1 MDDKII
7 QTDGIGI
14 QNIEIRFNSNAS
26 PDTEQKLTRSMFYLP
41 GDKENTE
48 NKDAS
53 GEESMKGGKSTPD
66 SEYPY
71 FTDTSQLNIDKLSK
85 LSRPDLLDAFFNKTK
100 FKRYLDRSKTSDR
113 DVRIRNS
120 DFNFNAMM
128 KLLMCTTFPV
138 KHNIH
143 NTFSENITQVASN
156 SQSDGSS
163 VIDMIKNIVS
173 TSSDKYC
180 YFTINGTQYTLL
192 SVTHVNDLINDKIF
206 DTTFKT
212 LFAFKQWRTNKIN
225 KLTAEKKKLD
235 DTFKEAFD
243 KKFKE
248 LQNTLNK
255 REYNTYIEKLA
266 ENRQLSLPR
275 SLLKPYLE
283 KLKTVSD
290 QNSAEI
296 NFLKIANLNYIG
308 SKETSAS
315 FWLPPTFTSIDGFT
329 EMMKSIFE
337 STIIE
342 KQLIILNDLTEL
354 KKKMKKNEKKSQFKD
369 DADEEIATDKLQ
381 KMNEISEFFN
391 RVKKI
396 TPPMR
401 MYSNIKLE
409 NAFNQLTNSDFFEFI
424 QFIHDMKKEDNFDKS
439 LFNNKASIDKL
450 KTGVMTVIEYD
461 DSSDKKEKTDLF
473 GISSKKYYDTFVSLD
488 LIKGELN
495 KDNIDAIKC
504 PYKNTTLSNKYLELQ
519 DLSDD
524 KNPALL
530 YIPSIVFDMKVLKQN
545 NKSSK
550 KRTQRKQTGGWQPE
564 QMKKATRRR
573 RKKEKKQ
580 YKKQNS
586 EDIKSIQSIKSVKS
600 PDNTSIKNDE

>member
-1 MDDKII
+1 MDDKIL
-7 QTDGIGI
+7 QKEGIGI

-41 GDKENTE
+41 GDNQNLE
-48 NKDAS
+48 NKDAP
-53 GEESMKGGKSTPD
+53 GEEGMKGGKTTAD

-85 LSRPDLLDAFFNKTK
+85 LSRPDLLDAFFNKKK

-113 DVRIRNS
+113 EARIRNS

-143 NTFSENITQVASN
+143 NTFSENITRVASN
-156 SQSDGSS
+156 SQSDGTS

-173 TSSDKYC
+173 TTSDKYC
-180 YFTINGTQYTLL
+180 YFTINGTLYTLL
-192 SVTHVNDLINDKIF
+192 SVTHVNDLLNDTIF

-235 DTFKEAFD
+235 DTFKKAFD
-243 KKFKE
+243 TKFTK
-248 LQNTLNK
+248 LQETLNTK
-255 REYNTYIEKLA
+255 EYNTYIEKLA

-283 KLKTVSD
+283 ELKNVSD
-290 QNSAEI
+290 QNSVEI

-354 KKKMKKNEKKSQFKD
+354 KKRMKKNEKKSQFKD

-381 KMNEISEFFN
+381 KMNEINEFFN
-391 RVKKI
+391 RIKKI

-401 MYSNIKLE
+401 MYSNNQLE
-409 NAFNQLTNSDFFEFI
+409 NALKQLTNDGFFDFI
-424 QFIHDMKKEDNFDKS
+424 QFIHDMKKEDNLDKS
-439 LFNNKASIDKL
+439 LFNNKAFIDKL
-450 KTGVMTVIEYD
+450 KTGVMTVIENNE
-461 DSSDKKEKTDLF
+461 SSNKEEQKDLF
-473 GISSKKYYDTFVSLD
+473 GIASKKIYDTFVSFD

-504 PYKNTTLSNKYLELQ
+504 PYKNTMLSNKYLELQ

-545 NKSSK
+545 NKSNK
-550 KRTQRKQTGGWQPE
+550 QRTQRNRKQKGGWQPA

-573 RKKEKKQ
+573 RKKDKKQ
-580 YKKQNS
+580 SKKTNS
-586 EDIKSIQSIKSVKS
+586 INNKSIKSINSID
-600 PDNTSIKNDE
+600 DNQ

>member
-1 MDDKII
+1 MDDKIL
-7 QTDGIGI
+7 QKEGIGI

-41 GDKENTE
+41 GDNENPE
-48 NKDAS
+48 NKDAPD
-53 GEESMKGGKSTPD
+53 EEGMKGGKTTSD

-85 LSRPDLLDAFFNKTK
+85 LSRPDLLDAFFNKKK
-100 FKRYLDRSKTSDR
+100 FKKYLDRSKTSDR
-113 DVRIRNS
+113 EARIRNS

-138 KHNIH
+138 KHNIQ

-156 SQSDGSS
+156 SQSDGTS

-173 TSSDKYC
+173 TTSDKYC
-180 YFTINGTQYTLL
+180 YFKINGTLYTLL
-192 SVTHVNDLINDKIF
+192 SVTHVNDLINDTIF

-225 KLTAEKKKLD
+225 KLTTEKQKLNETFKNAFDTKFKKLQEMLK
-235 DTFKEAFD
+235 TK
-243 KKFKE
+243 
-248 LQNTLNK
+248 
-255 REYNTYIEKLA
+255 EYNTYIEKLA

-290 QNSAEI
+290 QNSVEI

-354 KKKMKKNEKKSQFKD
+354 KKRMKKNEKISQFKD

-381 KMNEISEFFN
+381 KMNEINEFFN
-391 RVKKI
+391 RIKKI

-401 MYSNIKLE
+401 MYSNNQLE
-409 NAFNQLTNSDFFEFI
+409 NALKQLTNDGFFDFI
-424 QFIHDMKKEDNFDKS
+424 QFIHDMKKEDNLDKS
-439 LFNNKASIDKL
+439 LFNNKAFIDKL
-450 KTGVMTVIEYD
+450 KTGVMTVIENNE
-461 DSSDKKEKTDLF
+461 SSNKEEQKDLF
-473 GISSKKYYDTFVSLD
+473 GISSKKYYDTIVSFD

-504 PYKNTTLSNKYLELQ
+504 PYKNTMLSNKYLELQ

-545 NKSSK
+545 NKSNK
-550 KRTQRKQTGGWQPE
+550 KRTQRNRKQKGGWQPA

-573 RKKEKKQ
+573 RKKDKKQ
-580 YKKQNS
+580 SKKTNS
-586 EDIKSIQSIKSVKS
+586 IDNKSIDNKSIKSINSID
-600 PDNTSIKNDE
+600 DNQ

>member
-1 MDDKII
+1 MDDKIL
-7 QTDGIGI
+7 QKEGIGI

-41 GDKENTE
+41 GDNQNLE
-48 NKDAS
+48 NKDAP
-53 GEESMKGGKSTPD
+53 GEEGMKGGKTTAD

-85 LSRPDLLDAFFNKTK
+85 LSRPDLLDAFFNKKK

-113 DVRIRNS
+113 EARIRNS

-143 NTFSENITQVASN
+143 NTFSENITRVASN
-156 SQSDGSS
+156 SQSDGTS

-173 TSSDKYC
+173 TTSDKYC
-180 YFTINGTQYTLL
+180 YFTINGTLYTLL
-192 SVTHVNDLINDKIF
+192 SVTHVNDLLNDTIF

-235 DTFKEAFD
+235 DTFKKAFD
-243 KKFKE
+243 TKFTK
-248 LQNTLNK
+248 LQETLNTK
-255 REYNTYIEKLA
+255 EYNTYIEKLA

-283 KLKTVSD
+283 ELKNVSD
-290 QNSAEI
+290 QNSVEI

-354 KKKMKKNEKKSQFKD
+354 KKRMKKNEKKSQFKD

-381 KMNEISEFFN
+381 KMNEINEFFN
-391 RVKKI
+391 RIKKI

-401 MYSNIKLE
+401 MYSNNQLE
-409 NAFNQLTNSDFFEFI
+409 NAFKQLTNDDFFDFI

-439 LFNNKASIDKL
+439 LFNNKASIEKL
-450 KTGVMTVIEYD
+450 KTGVMTVIGNNE
-461 DSSDKKEKTDLF
+461 SSNKEEQTDLF
-473 GISSKKYYDTFVSLD
+473 GIASKKIYDTFVSFD

-504 PYKNTTLSNKYLELQ
+504 PYKNTMLSNKYLELQ

-545 NKSSK
+545 NKSNK
-550 KRTQRKQTGGWQPE
+550 QRTQRNRKQKGGWQPA

-573 RKKEKKQ
+573 RKKDKKQ
-580 YKKQNS
+580 SKKTNS
-586 EDIKSIQSIKSVKS
+586 INNKSIKSINSID
-600 PDNTSIKNDE
+600 DNQ

>member
-1 MDDKII
+1 MDDKIL
-7 QTDGIGI
+7 QKEGIGI

-41 GDKENTE
+41 GDNQNLE
-48 NKDAS
+48 NKDAP
-53 GEESMKGGKSTPD
+53 GEEGMKGGKTTAD

-85 LSRPDLLDAFFNKTK
+85 LSRPDLLDAFFNKKK

-113 DVRIRNS
+113 EARIRNS

-156 SQSDGSS
+156 SQSDGTS
-163 VIDMIKNIVS
+163 VIDMIKNIV
-173 TSSDKYC
+173 TTPSDKYC
-180 YFTINGTQYTLL
+180 YFTINGTLYTLL
-192 SVTHVNDLINDKIF
+192 SVTHVNDLLNDTIF

-225 KLTAEKKKLD
+225 KLTAEKKKID
-235 DTFKEAFD
+235 DTFKKAFD
-243 KKFKE
+243 TKFTK
-248 LQNTLNK
+248 LQEMLNTK
-255 REYNTYIEKLA
+255 EYNTYIEKLA

-275 SLLKPYLE
+275 SLLKPYLD
-283 KLKTVSD
+283 KLKTDVD

-354 KKKMKKNEKKSQFKD
+354 KKRMKKNEKKSQFKD

-381 KMNEISEFFN
+381 KMNEINEFFN
-391 RVKKI
+391 RIKKI

-401 MYSNIKLE
+401 MYSNNQLE
-409 NAFNQLTNSDFFEFI
+409 NAFKQLTNDNFFDFI

-450 KTGVMTVIEYD
+450 KTGIMTVIENNE
-461 DSSDKKEKTDLF
+461 SSNKEEQKDLF
-473 GISSKKYYDTFVSLD
+473 GIASKKYYDTFVSFD

-495 KDNIDAIKC
+495 KDNIEAIKC
-504 PYKNTTLSNKYLELQ
+504 PYKNTMLSNKYLELQ

-545 NKSSK
+545 NKSNK
-550 KRTQRKQTGGWQPE
+550 RRTQRKRGKQTGGWQPA

-573 RKKEKKQ
+573 RKKDKKQ
-580 YKKQNS
+580 SKKTNS
-586 EDIKSIQSIKSVKS
+586 IDNKSIDNKSIKSINSID
-600 PDNTSIKNDE
+600 DNQ

>member
-14 QNIEIRFNSNAS
+14 QNIEIRFNSNAT

-41 GDKENTE
+41 GDKENIE

-71 FTDTSQLNIDKLSK
+71 FTDTSQLNIDKLNK

-113 DVRIRNS
+113 DIRIRNS
-120 DFNFNAMM
+120 EFNFNVMM
-128 KLLMCTTFPV
+128 KLLLCTTFPV
-138 KHNIH
+138 KYNIH
-143 NTFSENITQVASN
+143 NTFSENITRVASN

-225 KLTAEKKKLD
+225 KLTAEKKILD

-243 KKFKE
+243 KKFEE
-248 LQNTLNK
+248 LQKTLK
-255 REYNTYIEKLA
+255 TKEFNTYIEKLA

-337 STIIE
+337 STIIK

-391 RVKKI
+391 RVKKNH
-396 TPPMR
+396 TT
-401 MYSNIKLE
+401 YE
-409 NAFNQLTNSDFFEFI
+409 NVFEYQI
-424 QFIHDMKKEDNFDKS
+424 R
-439 LFNNKASIDKL
+439 
-450 KTGVMTVIEYD
+450 
-461 DSSDKKEKTDLF
+461 
-473 GISSKKYYDTFVSLD
+473 
-488 LIKGELN
+488 
-495 KDNIDAIKC
+495 KC
-504 PYKNTTLSNKYLELQ
+504 
-519 DLSDD
+519 
-524 KNPALL
+524 
-530 YIPSIVFDMKVLKQN
+530 I
-545 NKSSK
+545 
-550 KRTQRKQTGGWQPE
+550 
-564 QMKKATRRR
+564 
-573 RKKEKKQ
+573 
-580 YKKQNS
+580 
-586 EDIKSIQSIKSVKS
+586 
-600 PDNTSIKNDE
+600 

>member
-1 MDDKII
+1 MDDKIL
-7 QTDGIGI
+7 QTEGIGI
-14 QNIEIRFNSNAS
+14 QNIEIRFISNAS
-26 PDTEQKLTRSMFYLP
+26 PDTEQKLTRNMFYLP
-41 GDKENTE
+41 GDNENPE
-48 NKDAS
+48 IKDAS
-53 GEESMKGGKSTPD
+53 DEEGMKGGKSTPD

-113 DVRIRNS
+113 DIRIRNS
-120 DFNFNAMM
+120 EFNFNVMM
-128 KLLMCTTFPV
+128 KLLLCTTFPV
-138 KHNIH
+138 KYNIH
-143 NTFSENITQVASN
+143 NTFSENITRVASN

-225 KLTAEKKKLD
+225 KLTAEKQILD

-243 KKFKE
+243 NKFNK
-248 LQNTLNK
+248 LKQKLNS

-329 EMMKSIFE
+329 VMMKSIFE

-530 YIPSIVFDMKVLKQN
+530 YIPSIVFDMKVLKKN
-545 NKSSK
+545 NKSNK

>member
-1 MDDKII
+1 MDDKIL
-7 QTDGIGI
+7 QKEGIGI

-41 GDKENTE
+41 GDNQNLE
-48 NKDAS
+48 NKDAP
-53 GEESMKGGKSTPD
+53 GEEGMKGGKTTAD

-85 LSRPDLLDAFFNKTK
+85 LSRPDLLDAFFNKKK

-113 DVRIRNS
+113 EARIRNS

-143 NTFSENITQVASN
+143 NTFSENITRVASN
-156 SQSDGSS
+156 SQSDGTS

-173 TSSDKYC
+173 TTSDKYC
-180 YFTINGTQYTLL
+180 YFTINGTLYTLL
-192 SVTHVNDLINDKIF
+192 SVTHVNDLLNDTIF

-235 DTFKEAFD
+235 DTFKKAFD
-243 KKFKE
+243 TKFTK
-248 LQNTLNK
+248 LQEMLNTK
-255 REYNTYIEKLA
+255 EYNTYIEKLA

-275 SLLKPYLE
+275 SLLKPYLD
-283 KLKTVSD
+283 KLKNVSE
-290 QNSAEI
+290 QNSVEI

-354 KKKMKKNEKKSQFKD
+354 KKRMKKNEKKSQFKD

-381 KMNEISEFFN
+381 KMNEINEFFN
-391 RVKKI
+391 RIKKI

-401 MYSNIKLE
+401 MYSNNQLE
-409 NAFNQLTNSDFFEFI
+409 NAFKQLTNDDFFDFI

-439 LFNNKASIDKL
+439 LFNNKASIEKL
-450 KTGVMTVIEYD
+450 KTGVMTVIENNE
-461 DSSDKKEKTDLF
+461 SSNKEEQTDLF
-473 GISSKKYYDTFVSLD
+473 GIASKKFYDTFVSFD

-504 PYKNTTLSNKYLELQ
+504 PYKNNMLSNKYLELQ

-545 NKSSK
+545 NKSNK
-550 KRTQRKQTGGWQPE
+550 KRTQRNRKQKGGWQPA

-573 RKKEKKQ
+573 RKKDKKQ
-580 YKKQNS
+580 SKKTNS
-586 EDIKSIQSIKSVKS
+586 IDNKSIDNKSIKSINSID
-600 PDNTSIKNDE
+600 DNQ